1 MLVNNIMAKK
11 KPDDFIGELKEGSLK
26 RMLKMNKSSPPL
38 KIMEL
43 QTLLKVQD
51 GNKTMFR
58 GKEVNMTPLMRKR
71 VNTAI
76 TLIRLSKKK

>member
-1 MLVNNIMAKK
+1 MAKK
-11 KPDDFIGELKEGSLK
+11 KGDFIGELKEGSLK
-26 RMLKMNKSSPPL
+26 RMLKMNKSSAPL

-43 QTLLKVQD
+43 QSLLKVED
-51 GNKTMFR
+51 GTKTMFR
-58 GKEVNMTPLMRKR
+58 GKEIKMTPLMKKR

>member
-1 MLVNNIMAKK
+1 MAKK
-11 KPDDFIGELKEGSLK
+11 KGDFIGELKEGSLK

-43 QTLLKVQD
+43 QSLLKVED
-51 GNKTMFR
+51 GTKTMFR
-58 GKEVNMTPLMRKR
+58 GKEIKMSPLMKKR

-76 TLIRLSKKK
+76 TLIRLSRKK